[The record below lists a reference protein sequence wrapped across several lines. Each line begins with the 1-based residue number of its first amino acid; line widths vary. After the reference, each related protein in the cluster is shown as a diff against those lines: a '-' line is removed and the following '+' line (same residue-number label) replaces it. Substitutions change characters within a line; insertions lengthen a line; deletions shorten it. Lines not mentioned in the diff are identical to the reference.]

1 MEEIKKD
8 EVEKRMR
15 EFYHPYEPY
24 SIQLDFMEVV
34 YSVLE
39 NERVGILESPT
50 GTGKS
55 LSLICGALTWL
66 RDHKKK
72 LIEISINTEGEPE
85 WVIEQA
91 KARRR
96 KELLAQREEMEAKL
110 VQIRLKEKSQ
120 RDQYLKGEES
130 KTRNPSKRRK
140 IAQGSNSVVENDESL
155 FVLDEY
161 ESDQDHLNSQNSGNR
176 GSDELKKNNGS
187 SLYSNEIL
195 ALLNQLGMG
204 TGSST
209 DIEKDLEIEDE
220 VKIFYSS
227 RTHSQLTQFINE
239 LRRPKFPS
247 SITGITTQ
255 ECSSSLKEQEIDLV
269 KHVTLGSRK
278 NLCINPKVRQLGS
291 LTSINER
298 CMELQQSST
307 PKDKKCTFLPNK
319 DNQPLVHSF
328 RDHALASIQDIEDMN
343 ALGKEIGICPYYA
356 SRAAI
361 RPAEI
366 VTLPYPLLLQK
377 SARDAL
383 GISLKGHVVIIDE
396 AHNLMD
402 AISNTYSVQISLKQ
416 LKTAREQLG
425 VYLQKF
431 RNRLKGKNR
440 VYVAQVVRVI
450 DSISGYL
457 EKQLAA
463 PENDGVV
470 QENDLLS
477 GKGVDQINLF
487 KLIHYLQES
496 KLARKVEAYTKFK
509 KANDEVQWD
518 RHPAESASISDTSA
532 SVIHQL
538 TSVLF
543 ALTHPQNE
551 GRLFFAKK
559 SPDQIMLLYL
569 LLDPSN
575 HFKDIVS
582 SARAVI
588 LSGGTMS
595 PMTDYTS
602 HLFPYLEQNR
612 ITTLSCG
619 HVIPKSNL
627 LAWNISRGPS
637 GQDFEFTFGRRNNG
651 NMIDDLG
658 RAILN
663 ICQVVPDGVIVFFP
677 SYHYLNSVLARWS
690 SGQENGISLLKRLET
705 KKHVLQE
712 SKDVSVDQVLQ
723 NYAQAIDSGSGG
735 LLLSVVGGKMSEGI
749 NFSDALGRC
758 VVIVGLPYP
767 NINSAEW
774 KAKIEYIENSHN
786 ERSHAQFNMN
796 RNGIE
801 KEPACPE
808 RAENKIGAKDVS
820 RDFYENACMR
830 AVNQSIGRA
839 IRHKGDYA
847 AIVMI
852 DKRFGA
858 DRIKKKLP
866 GWIKEGL
873 VADAGEKNFG
883 ILMGRLST
891 FFGSRKLNEKKKT
904 SNSEN

>member
-1 MEEIKKD
+1 MEENKKD
-8 EVEKRMR
+8 EEEKGTR
-15 EFYHPYEPY
+15 EFHHPYEPY

-34 YSVLE
+34 YNVLE
-39 NERVGILESPT
+39 NEGVGILESPT

-72 LIEISINTEGEPE
+72 LFEISISEDLKGKYVDTEDEPE
-85 WVIEQA
+85 WIIEQA
-91 KARRR
+91 KARRC

-110 VQIRLKEKSQ
+110 ARIRLKEKTQ
-120 RDQYLKGEES
+120 RDKYLKGEES
-130 KTRNPSKRRK
+130 KNRNPTKRRK
-140 IAQGSNSVVENDESL
+140 ITQGSNSVVENDDSL
-155 FVLDEY
+155 FMLDEY
-161 ESDQDHLNSQNSGNR
+161 ESDQDQLNSQNSGNR
-176 GSDELKKNNGS
+176 SSDKLKKNNGR
-187 SLYSNEIL
+187 SLYSNETL

-204 TGSST
+204 TSSSIE
-209 DIEKDLEIEDE
+209 IEKDLEIEDE

-255 ECSSSLKEQEIDLV
+255 ECNSSLDEQETDLV

-278 NLCINPKVRQLGS
+278 NLCINPKVRQLKT

-307 PKDKKCTFLPNK
+307 PKDKKCIFLPNQ
-319 DNQPLVHSF
+319 DNRPLAHSF
-328 RDHALASIQDIEDMN
+328 RDHALASIQDIEDLN
-343 ALGKEIGICPYYA
+343 TLGKEIGICPYYA
-356 SRAAI
+356 SRFAI
-361 RPAEI
+361 KPAEI

-377 SARDAL
+377 SAREAL

-416 LKTAREQLG
+416 LKIAREQLEK
-425 VYLQKF
+425 YIQKF

-440 VYVAQVVRVI
+440 VYVSQVVRVI
-450 DSISGYL
+450 DSLSGYL

-463 PENDGVV
+463 SANDGVV
-470 QENDLLS
+470 PENDLLS

-509 KANDEVQWD
+509 EANAEVLRD
-518 RHPAESASISDTSA
+518 RYSAVSASISDTSV

-538 TSVLF
+538 TSVLY

-551 GRLFFAKK
+551 GRLFFAKAP
-559 SPDQIMLLYL
+559 PDQIMLQYL

-575 HFKDIVS
+575 HFQDIVS

-602 HLFPYLEQNR
+602 HLFPYLEQNT

-627 LAWNISRGPS
+627 LAWNLSKGPS
-637 GQDFEFTFGRRNNG
+637 GQDFEFTFRHRSNN

-677 SYHYLNSVLARWS
+677 SYHYLTSVLTRWT
-690 SGQENGISLLKRLET
+690 SGQESGISLLKRIET
-705 KKHVLQE
+705 KKHVFQE
-712 SKDVSVDQVLQ
+712 SKDVSVDEVLQ

-786 ERSHAQFNMN
+786 QRIHAQFSID
-796 RNGIE
+796 RNLTQKAPAHPE
-801 KEPACPE
+801 K
-808 RAENKIGAKDVS
+808 AENKLGAKDVS

-858 DRIKKKLP
+858 ERIKNKLP

-873 VADAGEKNFG
+873 VDDAGNKNFG
-883 ILMGRLST
+883 VLMGRL
-891 FFGSRKLNEKKKT
+891 
-904 SNSEN
+904 